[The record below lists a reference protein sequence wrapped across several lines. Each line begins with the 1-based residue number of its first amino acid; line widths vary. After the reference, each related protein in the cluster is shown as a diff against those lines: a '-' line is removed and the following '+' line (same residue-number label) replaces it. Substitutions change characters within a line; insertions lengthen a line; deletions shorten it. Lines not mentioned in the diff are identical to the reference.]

1 MLGKFYSCLVG
12 QALPRNNNNNN
23 NNNSSSR

>member
-12 QALPRNNNNNN
+12 QALLRNNTNN
-23 NNNSSSR
+23 NNNSSSSR